1 MEITQSAIGSFGRE
15 MRMRARRRDGTAHG
29 EKQDGNS
36 EREGGAI
43 PPSFFH
49 INNSDQI
56 VNCLRPLVTKTKVKV
71 PLLLL
76 WHFEYSSCN
85 KT

>member
-15 MRMRARRRDGTAHG
+15 MRMRAHG

-56 VNCLRPLVTKTKVKV
+56 VNKPRLLVTKVSV
-71 PLLLL
+71 VSQ
-76 WHFEYSSCN
+76 WHFANS
-85 KT
+85 

>member
-36 EREGGAI
+36 EREAGRAI

-56 VNCLRPLVTKTKVKV
+56 ANNPIQATVIVRVVQLQFVI
-71 PLLLL
+71 
-76 WHFEYSSCN
+76 SSF
-85 KT
+85 